1 METHQRKH
9 FKFVAWLL
17 QGILCCCDLVY
28 GFTVHFTSQLS
39 PHQNVRS
46 DSNWHLSILHFHCTL
61 IFIWLTPGSSFYPQY
76 REGIWAEWNGQNQ
89 KKTSLSES
97 GGGGLVGGQFVH
109 FLPDS
114 CSPQLQRPLKWW
126 ITSPWA
132 RYCGLS
138 GRRRKVQIYI
148 VIFKKY
154 TGKIT
159 FCVIGWSFALV
170 GSANLIDGKYV
181 LQFMSNFFLSK
192 WFAAN
197 FQGRPNCKCRGSF
210 IGPGISRGKK
220 YIPIQTSNLYR

>member
-1 METHQRKH
+1 M
-9 FKFVAWLL
+9 VL
-17 QGILCCCDLVY
+17 QSVLPPNCHLIKMFDLIATDICPFSIFIVLW
-28 GFTVHFTSQLS
+28 SL
-39 PHQNVRS
+39 S
-46 DSNWHLSILHFHCTL
+46 DSPRAPRSIQSNYT
-61 IFIWLTPGSSFYPQY
+61 
-76 REGIWAEWNGQNQ
+76 EGIWAEWNGQNQ

-97 GGGGLVGGQFVH
+97 AGGGLVGGQFVR

-159 FCVIGWSFALV
+159 FCMKGWSFALV
-170 GSANLIDGKYV
+170 GSAHLIAGKYV
-181 LQFMSNFFLSK
+181 L
-192 WFAAN
+192 
-197 FQGRPNCKCRGSF
+197 
-210 IGPGISRGKK
+210 
-220 YIPIQTSNLYR
+220 